1 MYEISDRRVERK
13 VCNSLILFSIFHHSL
28 PPLRFLESRRL
39 VTRGKF
45 GVTIAEKPS
54 FQTARH
60 RSWQHQKG
68 LTKHRIVES
77 MMIFCILKSSNVCIC
92 TYIMNLRYGTETD

>member
-13 VCNSLILFSIFHHSL
+13 VCNSLILFSTIFHHSL
-28 PPLRFLESRRL
+28 RPCVFLESRRL

-60 RSWQHQKG
+60 RELASKG
-68 LTKHRIVES
+68 ATVP
-77 MMIFCILKSSNVCIC
+77 
-92 TYIMNLRYGTETD
+92 G